1 MSTQNRTALLIGA
14 VCLAW
19 LLGGCSAGPFNV
31 EVLLDE
37 RDTGLQD
44 KIGAVQSIEV
54 NLVGVSDTDFTRWEQ
69 MSMNN
74 YWEPDNRMRTS
85 AIKYV
90 MRFGDG
96 HPKKQKL
103 SLNDPIWKEWINK
116 RQANHLFVLA
126 YLPWLQED
134 KPGDA
139 DPRRKILPL
148 ERGRWEWSAWGA
160 LTIPIELR
168 ATGMTLLRQPTKKK

>member
-1 MSTQNRTALLIGA
+1 MNRMKRLLLVVGLGSVA
-14 VCLAW
+14 SLA
-19 LLGGCSAGPFNV
+19 GGCAPGPFNV

-54 NLVGVSDTDFTRWEQ
+54 NLVGISDTDLRRWEE
-69 MSMNN
+69 MSMNS
-74 YWEPDNRMRTS
+74 YWEPDNKIRAS
-85 AIKYV
+85 AIKFV
-90 MRFGDG
+90 MRFGEG

-103 SLNDPIWKEWINK
+103 SVNDPIWREWIEK

-126 YLPWLQED
+126 YLPWLQKD
-134 KPGDA
+134 SPGDA
-139 DPRRKILPL
+139 DPRRKTLPL
-148 ERGRWEWSAWGA
+148 ERGRWEWSAWGS

-168 ATGMTLLRQPTKKK
+168 ATGMTLLRQPNKKK

>member
-1 MSTQNRTALLIGA
+1 MSTRNGTALLVGA
-14 VCLAW
+14 VCMACLV
-19 LLGGCSAGPFNV
+19 GGCNPGPFNV
-31 EVLLDE
+31 EILLDE
-37 RDTGLQD
+37 RDRGLQD

-54 NLVGVSDTDFTRWEQ
+54 NFVGVSDTDYRRWEQ
-69 MSMNN
+69 MSMNGF
-74 YWEPDNRMRTS
+74 WEPDNKIRTS

-90 MRFGDG
+90 MRFGEG
-96 HPKKQKL
+96 HPKKQIL
-103 SLNDPIWKEWINK
+103 SLKDPIWREWIDK

-134 KPGDA
+134 SPGDA

-168 ATGMTLLRQPTKKK
+168 ATGMTLLRQPNKKK

>member
-1 MSTQNRTALLIGA
+1 MKTMNRVVLLAGIVVMA
-14 VCLAW
+14 SLA
-19 LLGGCSAGPFNV
+19 GGCDPGPFNV
-31 EVLLDE
+31 DVLLDE

-54 NLVGVSDTDFTRWEQ
+54 NLVGVSDTDLRRWEEV
-69 MSMNN
+69 SMNS
-74 YWEPDNRMRTS
+74 YWEPDNKMRTS

-90 MRFGDG
+90 MRFGEG
-96 HPKKQKL
+96 HPKKQTLKV
-103 SLNDPIWKEWINK
+103 SDAIWKEWIKK

-126 YLPWLQED
+126 YLPWLQKD
-134 KPGDA
+134 SPGDA

-160 LTIPIELR
+160 LTIPVELR
-168 ATGMTLLRQPTKKK
+168 ATGMTLLRQPNKKK